1 MPSVLDPTEGA
12 MDYNAF
18 WGLSEPDDR
27 WGLTVLPSSCEDRPH
42 GHGPT
47 PYTGTF
53 PCRAAEGTRMLTS
66 DVAYSIQ
73 VAPGAL
79 GTLPA

>member
-27 WGLTVLPSSCEDRPH
+27 RGLTVLPSNCADRP
-42 GHGPT
+42 PWSR

-53 PCRAAEGTRMLTS
+53 PCRAAEGMQVLMS
-66 DVAYSIQ
+66 DMVYSIQ